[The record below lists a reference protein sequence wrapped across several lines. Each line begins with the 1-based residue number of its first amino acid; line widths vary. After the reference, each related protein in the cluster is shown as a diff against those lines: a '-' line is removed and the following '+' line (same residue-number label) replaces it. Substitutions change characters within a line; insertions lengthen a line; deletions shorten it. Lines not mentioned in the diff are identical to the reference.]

1 MFATEDGNPNPDPGK
16 VVTYAT
22 PVAQNCPTVTVTCSP
37 ASGTRFPIGQTPVS
51 CIAKNAS
58 DVIVATCGFIVTVD
72 SLTGITISVNNDPG
86 QCGAV
91 VNYDPTIVGSSCSGT
106 LTCTPPPGSFFPVGV
121 TTVSCVN
128 DASTPCTFN
137 FNVAVLNTNPTP
149 TITAPPSSSL
159 YVVGSTVNFTGS
171 FTDDAGS
178 HTAFWTFVSG
188 GQTATEDAVVVET
201 TGTTGTVSASHTF
214 NTIGVYLVTLSVG
227 DQCGGTGTTG
237 TIGDLT
243 AMIVVYDPSAG
254 FVTGG
259 GWINSPAGA
268 YVAGPTLIG
277 KLSFG
282 LNAKYQQGV
291 PTGQTEVQF
300 RNGDF
305 NFHST
310 GIDWLLIDGAKAQ
323 YSGSGTV
330 NGTGNYGFTVT
341 VIDGSVSGGGGVDKF
356 RIKVWDKNN
365 GNAVVYD
372 SQMGDPDNANPT
384 ATLGG
389 GSIVIH

>member
-1 MFATEDGNPNPDPGK
+1 
-16 VVTYAT
+16 
-22 PVAQNCPTVTVTCSP
+22 
-37 ASGTRFPIGQTPVS
+37 
-51 CIAKNAS
+51 
-58 DVIVATCGFIVTVD
+58 
-72 SLTGITISVNNDPG
+72 
-86 QCGAV
+86 
-91 VNYDPTIVGSSCSGT
+91 
-106 LTCTPPPGSFFPVGV
+106 
-121 TTVSCVN
+121 
-128 DASTPCTFN
+128 
-137 FNVAVLNTNPTP
+137 VLNTNPTP